1 MVGGVT
7 GIWHK
12 ESVRFVENDM
22 KESELNSDIHEQSP
36 DCRNHDQNCCGLCL
50 LHHEWNGYSGIILKP
65 LRPVS
70 RSRCTVCLAEY
81 HAEDTLRI
89 LPFCGHFFHATCID
103 IWLQQHST
111 CPVCRISLRK
121 LPENKRLM
129 QPMFSSA
136 VRSQYVMD
144 ALDGNSDHCFSTGHG
159 LSSRGHENR
168 RMEPIQED
176 QFPSEGDQAEA
187 GECNSILHED
197 SQKDTGSKQVE
208 SPSDT

>member
-1 MVGGVT
+1 MSSPL
-7 GIWHK
+7 I
-12 ESVRFVENDM
+12 VETTT
-22 KESELNSDIHEQSP
+22 KIARPIPPPPQEEP
-36 DCRNHDQNCCGLCL
+36 PRV
-50 LHHEWNGYSGIILKP
+50 EWLFDSQPLK
-65 LRPVS
+65 PVS
-70 RSRCTVCLAEY
+70 RIRCTVCLAEY

-111 CPVCRISLRK
+111 CPVCRISLRE

-144 ALDGNSDHCFSTGHG
+144 ALDGNSDHCLSAGRG

-176 QFPSEGDQAEA
+176 QFPSEGD
-187 GECNSILHED
+187 
-197 SQKDTGSKQVE
+197 
-208 SPSDT
+208 

>member
-1 MVGGVT
+1 MVRKGEYE
-7 GIWHK
+7 
-12 ESVRFVENDM
+12 ESKTE
-22 KESELNSDIHEQSP
+22 KH
-36 DCRNHDQNCCGLCL
+36 
-50 LHHEWNGYSGIILKP
+50 
-65 LRPVS
+65 
-70 RSRCTVCLAEY
+70 RCTVCLAEY

-111 CPVCRISLRK
+111 CPVCRISLRE

-144 ALDGNSDHCFSTGHG
+144 ALDGNSDHCLSTGRG
-159 LSSRGHENR
+159 LSSRGHENH

-176 QFPSEGDQAEA
+176 QFPSEGDRAEA

-197 SQKDTGSKQVE
+197 SQKDMGSKQVE